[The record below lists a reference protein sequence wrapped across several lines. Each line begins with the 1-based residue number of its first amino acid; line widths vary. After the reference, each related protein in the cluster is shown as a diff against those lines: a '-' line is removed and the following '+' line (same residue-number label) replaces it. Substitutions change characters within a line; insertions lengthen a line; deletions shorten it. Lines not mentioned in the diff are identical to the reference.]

1 MSSTSSVMSSTDL
14 LDKTYHTIISVMKET
29 GRAPH
34 YTEIAASLQ
43 IPLEEAKK
51 ILHELIALGIPG
63 MWLFPDTDY
72 ISSFAPFS
80 NLPTQYR
87 ISVDGEQKW
96 FGQ

>member
-1 MSSTSSVMSSTDL
+1 MSSTGSVMSSTSL
-14 LDKTYHTIISVMKET
+14 LDKAYNTIITRMKET
-29 GRAPH
+29 GQAPH
-34 YTEIAASLQ
+34 YIEIAASLQ
-43 IPLEEAKK
+43 IPVEEGRKL
-51 ILHELIALGIPG
+51 LHEVIGLGIPG

-87 ISVDGEQKW
+87 ITVGGEQKW

>member
-1 MSSTSSVMSSTDL
+1 MNPTSSVMSSTRL
-14 LDKTYHTIISVMKET
+14 LDKTYNKIITQMKET
-29 GRAPH
+29 GKAPH
-34 YTEIAASLQ
+34 YTEIAVSQQ
-43 IPLEEAKK
+43 IPVEEAKK
-51 ILHELIALGIPG
+51 LLHELIALGIPG

>member
-1 MSSTSSVMSSTDL
+1 MTETAV
-14 LDKTYHTIISVMKET
+14 LDKTYNTIISRMVET

-34 YTEIAASLQ
+34 YTEIAAALE
-43 IPLEEAKK
+43 IPIEEARTA
-51 ILHELIALGIPG
+51 LHDLMSVGIPFI
-63 MWLFPDTDY
+63 WLFPETDY

-87 ISVDGEQKW
+87 ISVDGKQKW